1 MYRSPRLSYKC
12 SISFFPPPFFQHRW
26 RYNEFVVEQIKEKVG
41 GASIDS
47 IMRNARR
54 KFDNYA
60 LCKFALEIR
69 VRPRYVR
76 FRSANL
82 RHSFFLSFFLSFSFF
97 FYIAFALEGYC
108 FHLISTNIFPDVDI
122 NFFYIPSLP
131 SILLSTSPSEFR
143 FPFFYSH
150 SPATSSKA
158 TKMPGCSF
166 AWKNGRISK
175 GVPLISISK
184 PYLTPLGF
192 CSCPLFSLPRRPFSW
207 R

>member
-1 MYRSPRLSYKC
+1 M
-12 SISFFPPPFFQHRW
+12 Q
-26 RYNEFVVEQIKEKVG
+26 
-41 GASIDS
+41 
-47 IMRNARR
+47 
-54 KFDNYA
+54 
-60 LCKFALEIR
+60 IR
-69 VRPRYVR
+69 VGNSRSTPLRTVS
-76 FRSANL
+76 FRQFT
-82 RHSFFLSFFLSFSFF
+82 SFFLSFFFFFFF

-192 CSCPLFSLPRRPFSW
+192 CSYPPFYLPRRPFCW